1 MPNQFSISNIFSE
14 DFEADIFEYFKSLTM
29 ADQDEFLYVSL
40 TNSPFDLEFYKSM
53 FLPAAVVNTCNY

>member
-53 FLPAAVVNTCNY
+53 FLPAAVVYTCNY